1 MERRSITS
9 RSAVFCAV
17 MIAAICALIGAGA
30 GCGDPKGSVGPNVP
44 TAGASSESS
53 APRLTAPSASETF
66 TPQTTMASTTTT
78 IFPITTP
85 PGPAETILQTMTLP
99 EKAAQ
104 VFLLSFSGTTL
115 FPGTDNL
122 LRVTPPGGLLLL
134 SHNVT
139 GPRQLMSLTA
149 ALQNAAAA
157 GGRRIGL
164 LIAVDQEGGPV
175 RRIHS
180 GVPDVPAARVLG
192 EEASLHE
199 TMRLADE
206 TATDLLRLG
215 VNMNLAPVADVVSDP
230 ESFLYRR
237 TYGGDPTRVTEY
249 VRTVTAAYMRPG
261 LIAVVKHFPGHGS
274 ARGNT
279 HGQIVI
285 SDASQAEFAT
295 THFLPFKGAFAT
307 GVECVMVSHIVA
319 NAYDR
324 HHPASLSE
332 AVVQELLRDGLGF
345 AGVIVT
351 DDLEMIAA
359 PGMLTED
366 GQIGGERPQTKG
378 ANIGDIAIRALE
390 AGCDLLIATG
400 TAERQLE
407 MRDAVVEAVEQGLL
421 DSTRLDEAVL
431 RILEL
436 KARHGLLLP

>member
-53 APRLTAPSASETF
+53 APRLTVPSAPETL
-66 TPQTTMASTTTT
+66 TPQTTMATTAAT

-115 FPGTDNL
+115 FPVTDSL
-122 LRVTPPGGLLLL
+122 LRATPPGGLLLL

-149 ALQNAAAA
+149 ALQNAAAG

-180 GVPDVPAARVLG
+180 GVRTSPSHGFWVKRPPFTRPCGWRTKPPPTSFDWG
-192 EEASLHE
+192 S
-199 TMRLADE
+199 T
-206 TATDLLRLG
+206 
-215 VNMNLAPVADVVSDP
+215 NLAPVADVVSDP